1 MSQFPDDP
9 RFQSIGPE
17 AARPAHPVTPP
28 MVLALKQTRPWVLFL
43 AILGFIFGG
52 LAIAGGL
59 IMGVVMGFAGS
70 MGGELSQGMGAAM
83 GIGLGALYLLMGVV
97 YLFPSLYLLRFAS
110 GIAAMLKNDPV
121 GGMESALRAQ
131 KSFWKFAG
139 IFMIVILCLYVLII
153 LGMMLFA
160 GVMAVQGLPDA

>member
-1 MSQFPDDP
+1 MSQFTDDP
-9 RFQSIGPE
+9 RIQPD
-17 AARPAHPVTPP
+17 AARPVHPVTPP

-43 AILGFIFGG
+43 SILGFIFGG
-52 LAIAGGL
+52 LAIVGGI
-59 IMGVVMGFAGS
+59 IMAAVMGFAGS
-70 MGGELSQGMGAAM
+70 LGGELSQGMGAAM

-110 GIAAMLKNDPV
+110 GIAAMLGRDPV

-139 IFMIVILCLYVLII
+139 IFMIVILCLYVLAI
-153 LGMMLFA
+153 LGVMLFA
-160 GVMAVQGLPDA
+160 GIMAVRGLPAA